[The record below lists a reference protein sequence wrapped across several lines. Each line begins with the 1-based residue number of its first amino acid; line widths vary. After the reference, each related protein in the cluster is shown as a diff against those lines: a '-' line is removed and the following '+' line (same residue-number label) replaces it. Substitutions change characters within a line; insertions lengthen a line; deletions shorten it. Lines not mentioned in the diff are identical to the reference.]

1 MDYSKVVGAFY
12 VGIRAGLI
20 DEKHYQKMGNSIWLF
35 MWCVHRQTSVYEGR
49 GIVLRGQAITYELI
63 HAETGYAIENLRK
76 WLRVLKRGEYVATKF
91 CGNGFQIWVLGQKKS
106 KVRVG
111 KTGHPRVGKTGQA
124 AVKSSHP
131 SPIALT
137 KDKDL
142 NSPPNCPNILQDNT
156 TAASLKPLAESIF
169 DLSGKKKLPN
179 QRLSQK
185 QADARKEFLL
195 RQAVEMHAKYSTGR
209 PV

>member
-35 MWCVHRQTSVYEGR
+35 MWCVHRQTSVHEGR

-91 CGNGFQIWVLGQKKS
+91 CGNGFQIRVLGQKKS

-131 SPIALT
+131 SPVAPT
-137 KDKDL
+137 KDRDL

-156 TAASLKPLAESIF
+156 TAASLKTLAVSLKGLAQE
-169 DLSGKKKLPN
+169 KKIPRLKISEKEIE
-179 QRLSQK
+179 QRRQM
-185 QADARKEFLL
+185 LL
-195 RQAVEMHAKYSTGR
+195 RQAEELREKFAAMR